1 MPVLFLLKNYNLM
14 ILITNKIE
22 SVVQATIVPNE
33 ASFTNAEMFKEEMI
47 TLIASG
53 TKTVIVSFENVDY
66 IDSSFLG
73 SLVVALK
80 YAMPRGVDI
89 FLVALKPD
97 VRNLLTLIRMDKVF
111 KIYKNFEQ
119 GMDTLK

>member
-1 MPVLFLLKNYNLM
+1 M
-14 ILITNKIE
+14 ILITNEIE
-22 SVVQATIVPNE
+22 NVVQATIVPNE

-47 TLIASG
+47 TLIANG

-89 FLVALKPD
+89 YLVALKPD
-97 VRNLLTLIRMDKVF
+97 VKNLLTLIRMDKVF

-119 GMDTLK
+119 GMETLK